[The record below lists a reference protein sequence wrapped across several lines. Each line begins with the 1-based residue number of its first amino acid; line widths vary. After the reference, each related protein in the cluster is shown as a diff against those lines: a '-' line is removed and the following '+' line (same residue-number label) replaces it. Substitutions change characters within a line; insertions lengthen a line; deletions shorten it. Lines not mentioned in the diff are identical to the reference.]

1 MYLKKT
7 ISLSLRF
14 YVKKKKTIA
23 EWTKIERRQLK
34 NLKYFV
40 IRKQFPR
47 VHLNYLSKGTCM
59 NHVTRVHELA
69 VHNYCGIQF
78 Y

>member
-14 YVKKKKTIA
+14 YVKKKTIA
-23 EWTKIERRQLK
+23 EYTKIERRQLK

-47 VHLNYLSKGTCM
+47 VYLNYLSKGTCM
-59 NHVTRVHELA
+59 NHVTRVHELV
-69 VHNYCGIQF
+69 VHNKEACYLE
-78 Y
+78 